1 MQRILFKP
9 FFLFILAAAPSPQ
22 INAPSSSVAPG
33 DGMTT
38 EEREMDA
45 QWVPLELCF
54 GVPLFSEA
62 ANLAVC
68 KKVRDCFW
76 LKIMDYNYIVRRFD
90 RN

>member
-1 MQRILFKP
+1 
-9 FFLFILAAAPSPQ
+9 
-22 INAPSSSVAPG
+22 
-33 DGMTT
+33 MTT

-76 LKIMDYNYIVRRFD
+76 PKTMDYNKAF
-90 RN
+90 